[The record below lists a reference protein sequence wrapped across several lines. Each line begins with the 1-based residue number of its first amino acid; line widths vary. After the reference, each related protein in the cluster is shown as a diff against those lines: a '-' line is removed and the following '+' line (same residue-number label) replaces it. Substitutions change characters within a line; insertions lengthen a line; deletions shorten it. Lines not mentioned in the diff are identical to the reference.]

1 MFKNDVW
8 YKLQIWLN
16 GPCFSDYNMNP
27 ITKGRIERAPLSTCS
42 FFFNMVSIMG
52 NSVVLHIFRT
62 KYKKSNYRFFVL
74 LLASFDF
81 GTAIVFVMKEQ
92 FRIQRVYHGGTTIT
106 CQILNYV
113 GHSVGIGTVFMIL
126 FIAVERYKKICTPF
140 QTQFT
145 IAQCGRFCAIAIIIS
160 AILNIPSIFIFGK
173 RDFIIENLNAT
184 RCDVLKKF
192 DETVFPILYFGS
204 LNTVCIAVVICIIVI
219 QLNIRAVIY
228 RKSQLKKKIS
238 LPPSIKTK
246 PTITETSLSG
256 KEGGDSIAYG
266 EKSPPITIAAI
277 PIEISSMAKPDV
289 LKTTRTIDE
298 ARAIKIAVVFCI
310 VTALLVISIQ
320 AMILNA
326 AITAISRYIHSK
338 YEILMSRDIFNV
350 YFPDIVTLNGI
361 VNPFVYLFVDDR
373 YRQEVK
379 TLCRR

>member
-1 MFKNDVW
+1 
-8 YKLQIWLN
+8 
-16 GPCFSDYNMNP
+16 MNP

-81 GTAIVFVMKEQ
+81 GTAIVFVIKEQ
-92 FRIQRVYHGGTTIT
+92 FRMYHGGTTVT

-145 IAQCGRFCAIAIIIS
+145 IAQCGRFCAIAIVIS

-219 QLNIRAVIY
+219 QLSIRTVIY

-298 ARAIKIAVVFCI
+298 ARAIKIAVFF
-310 VTALLVISIQ
+310 LHRYSI
-320 AMILNA
+320 A
-326 AITAISRYIHSK
+326 SY
-338 YEILMSRDIFNV
+338 
-350 YFPDIVTLNGI
+350 
-361 VNPFVYLFVDDR
+361 
-373 YRQEVK
+373 
-379 TLCRR
+379 